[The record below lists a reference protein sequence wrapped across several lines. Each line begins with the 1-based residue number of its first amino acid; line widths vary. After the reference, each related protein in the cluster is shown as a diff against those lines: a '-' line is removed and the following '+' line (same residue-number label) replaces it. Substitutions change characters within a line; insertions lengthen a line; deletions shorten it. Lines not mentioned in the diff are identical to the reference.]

1 MHAFFIR
8 LARIQFV
15 RDYMQN
21 GFIDNNELRLEVCNV
36 SIYIFNF
43 VRGINYSLTIKMRIK
58 LLWSHFII
66 GLFKLVFYK
75 NHYCFL
81 FGYYGVN
88 YFKYN

>member
-43 VRGINYSLTIKMRIK
+43 VRGINYFLTI
-58 LLWSHFII
+58 
-66 GLFKLVFYK
+66 
-75 NHYCFL
+75 
-81 FGYYGVN
+81 
-88 YFKYN
+88 